1 MRTKLCSIAA
11 LIAPAAGAA
20 IWVAPIAVA
29 QTGDEP
35 SCSDVGSD
43 TECQSPGNVEIND
56 SPAVLDPEPQYPYW
70 EGDSVLGGPDDR
82 GGPHR

>member
-1 MRTKLCSIAA
+1 MRTKLWSIAA

-20 IWVAPIAVA
+20 IWAAPIAVA

-35 SCSDVGSD
+35 SCSTTGSD

-70 EGDSVLGGPDDR
+70 EGDDLAGSDNHGGS
-82 GGPHR
+82 GHR